1 MDPKTKQLVDEA
13 EARAAK
19 ATPGPWIINSKQ
31 EFTGCDIRG
40 SIQSATREVLLR
52 SPGSSDADFVF
63 AAHARTDVPVLC
75 LAVKE
80 QDKRARHAEEERDLF
95 SKRIDEL
102 ETERDG
108 LTREAEAKAV
118 MIANLVAQC
127 ENIELEHTVSWFDF
141 EKEALEA
148 IGGEVIGMTVNPGED
163 IPGMIK
169 KLHKHYEN
177 RLRVMDER
185 RVEADNRRIKA
196 EEQRDSYKRIASI
209 RPKK

>member
-1 MDPKTKQLVDEA
+1 MDQKTKQLVDDA

-102 ETERDG
+102 EKQLASKPIPTRKDVALAILRGIGPNPAEFMAAGKDAFLG
-108 LTREAEAKAV
+108 LADRIIQMFSDPPSPKQTPAK
-118 MIANLVAQC
+118 Q
-127 ENIELEHTVSWFDF
+127 
-141 EKEALEA
+141 
-148 IGGEVIGMTVNPGED
+148 
-163 IPGMIK
+163 
-169 KLHKHYEN
+169 
-177 RLRVMDER
+177 
-185 RVEADNRRIKA
+185 
-196 EEQRDSYKRIASI
+196 
-209 RPKK
+209 